1 VSERQD
7 RKHNNLPKTEKHA
20 HARKNG
26 NAHNVGYIGKHHQ
39 RTNPL
44 VSKWHL
50 KDRLHGNVNGK
61 AKTSTRLIVVF
72 VSSRK
77 NHKYKGIKHNGKN

>member
-1 VSERQD
+1 M
-7 RKHNNLPKTEKHA
+7 TEKHA

-26 NAHNVGYIGKHHQ
+26 NAHNVGHIGKHHQ

-50 KDRLHGNVNGK
+50 KDRLHGIVNGK
-61 AKTSTRLIVVF
+61 ANQHTIYCRVCLI
-72 VSSRK
+72 SKKSQTQR
-77 NHKYKGIKHNGKN
+77 N